1 MFHGLFVIG
10 TEIANGLHQ
19 TIKEDIMK
27 VAIHKEL
34 GSGLLKVCESQKLT
48 MFVAGYAILGS
59 AFVPRMMRWMDSHGI
74 PPPIEDLIMC
84 SGLVLVT
91 ALVFMCECRRKS

>member
-1 MFHGLFVIG
+1 MGKW
-10 TEIANGLHQ
+10 
-19 TIKEDIMK
+19 TI
-27 VAIHKEL
+27 L
-34 GSGLLKVCESQKLT
+34 
-48 MFVAGYAILGS
+48 VAGYAILGS
-59 AFVPRMMRWMDSHGI
+59 ALVPRIMRWMDAHGI